1 MLTHIHTT
9 AVSVANYE
17 EALAFYTEKL
27 GWEKREDVPMGGDGR
42 WLTVAIP
49 GAQTSINLAGP
60 EMHGE
65 HTPGGMTGIAIISDD
80 IDADYERLVGAGVSF
95 TGPVTTEAWG
105 DRSAWMTDPDGNVFY
120 LIQST
125 AAV

>member
-9 AVSVANYE
+9 AVFVSDYE
-17 EALAFYTEKL
+17 RALTYYMETL
-27 GWEKREDVPMGGDGR
+27 GWEKREDVPMGGNAR
-42 WLTVAIP
+42 WLTVAMP

-60 EMHGE
+60 EMHGD

-80 IDADYERLVGAGVSF
+80 IDADYDRLVAAGVSF
-95 TGPVTTEAWG
+95 NGPVTTEAWG

-120 LIQST
+120 LIQSSMP
-125 AAV
+125 A

>member
-9 AVSVANYE
+9 AVYVSDYE
-17 EALAFYTEKL
+17 RSLAYYIQKL
-27 GWEKREDVPMGGDGR
+27 GWEKREDAPMGGDAR
-42 WLTVAIP
+42 WLTVRIP

-60 EMHGE
+60 DMHGE

-80 IDADYERLVGAGVSF
+80 IDTDYGRLISAGVTF
-95 TGPVTTEAWG
+95 TGPITTEAWG

-120 LIQST
+120 LIQT
-125 AAV
+125 ATAV